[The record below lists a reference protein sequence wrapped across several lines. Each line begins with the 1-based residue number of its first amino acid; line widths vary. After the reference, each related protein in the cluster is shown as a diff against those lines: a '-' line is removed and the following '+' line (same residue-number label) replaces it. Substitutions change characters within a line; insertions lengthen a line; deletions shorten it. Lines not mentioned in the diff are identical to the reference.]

1 MTAGLATLTQLK
13 PEHYEE
19 FDRKAARLAEGYLAA
34 AAKYNIPLTTNRAGA
49 MFGVFF
55 TDQPVTNFEQAKT
68 SNLEMFRSYY
78 QKMAA
83 RGIFLPPSQFEGLFL
98 STVHTDEDIEQTIAA
113 VELTFKEL
121 KLEFNR

>member
-1 MTAGLATLTQLK
+1 MAAGLATLTQLK

-19 FDRKAARLAEGYLAA
+19 FDRKANRLAEGYLQA

-98 STVHTDEDIEQTIAA
+98 STVHSEDDIERTIEA

-121 KLEFNR
+121 QVEFNR